1 MSSLEMMFAFAL
13 PVLALAAAVFVCYR
27 TMKTTGNVK
36 KAFSRH
42 FVTLIAAVVLCLGF
56 TVFAS
61 AASADTAAAA
71 DAAGSAAS
79 VANTAAGFGF
89 IGAALSIGL
98 SCIGAGIALAGSSP
112 AAIGAIAE
120 DPKAFGKAMIFVVL
134 GESVAIYGLI
144 ISIMILLR
152 IPALM

>member
-61 AASADTAAAA
+61 AASADTAAA